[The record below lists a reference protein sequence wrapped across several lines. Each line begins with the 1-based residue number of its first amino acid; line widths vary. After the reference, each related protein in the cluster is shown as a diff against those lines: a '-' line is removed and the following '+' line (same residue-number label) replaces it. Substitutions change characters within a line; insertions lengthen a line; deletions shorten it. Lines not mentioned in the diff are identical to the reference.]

1 MGAPF
6 TPGAISGRD
15 GTEGIFCSNSYL
27 VMQSKRFQNK
37 EEIEWVRKI
46 SINEHFVFVVIVC
59 DEDDTLIQIVDYSK
73 DDNGKGRRKKGS
85 EISMFSQEESKKIKN
100 TKFIVIGNEKNHL
113 GYSNVLED
121 VIGYQQF
128 NKDFR
133 KTILSLNVSFQGKDL
148 NVQDLVES
156 EEAKK
161 VLDRCSI
168 KELTSV
174 GGKVII
180 PSFTNITSPY
190 NPQLFI
196 ERRVIL
202 PIGKNFHGQL
212 ASEMG
217 YSMPT
222 LLKKHGTTHKEKSNG
237 QCSAAKGTKYGC
249 GRR

>member
-1 MGAPF
+1 M
-6 TPGAISGRD
+6 
-15 GTEGIFCSNSYL
+15 
-27 VMQSKRFQNK
+27 
-37 EEIEWVRKI
+37 
-46 SINEHFVFVVIVC
+46 
-59 DEDDTLIQIVDYSK
+59 
-73 DDNGKGRRKKGS
+73 
-85 EISMFSQEESKKIKN
+85 
-100 TKFIVIGNEKNHL
+100 
-113 GYSNVLED
+113 NVL
-121 VIGYQQF
+121 
-128 NKDFR
+128 
-133 KTILSLNVSFQGKDL
+133 FQGKDL

-161 VLDRCSI
+161 VLDMCSI

-174 GGKVII
+174 GDKVII

-222 LLKKHGTTHKEKSNG
+222 LLKKHGQVDSQGKIEWAV
-237 QCSAAKGTKYGC
+237 QCSELHKIRVWKKMNKLTNNKNIVTITQMG
-249 GRR
+249 